1 MARKKKQN
9 IEKCLRAALEKISK
23 KAVREP
29 RTARE
34 VADRLLWERLRIII
48 WRRYEIRGFDQETV
62 SRVQG

>member
-1 MARKKKQN
+1 VASKKKRN
-9 IEKCLRAALEKISK
+9 VEKCLRAALEKISK

-48 WRRYEIRGFDQETV
+48 WRRYEVRGFEQETM

>member
-1 MARKKKQN
+1 MASKKKRN

-48 WRRYEIRGFDQETV
+48 WRRYETRGFDQETV

>member
-1 MARKKKQN
+1 MARKKNKN

-48 WRRYEIRGFDQETV
+48 WRRY
-62 SRVQG
+62 